1 MKNIR
6 QKVSGYL
13 LKEGVCTSKIYFVQ
27 DIIFL
32 KKMLKFRTSGEGGGL
47 ENPDKVGQG
56 EGGGLKIQDF
66 GGRPK

>member
-1 MKNIR
+1 M
-6 QKVSGYL
+6 
-13 LKEGVCTSKIYFVQ
+13 Q
-27 DIIFL
+27 DIIFFE
-32 KKMLKFRTSGEGGGL
+32 KMLKFRTSGEGGGF